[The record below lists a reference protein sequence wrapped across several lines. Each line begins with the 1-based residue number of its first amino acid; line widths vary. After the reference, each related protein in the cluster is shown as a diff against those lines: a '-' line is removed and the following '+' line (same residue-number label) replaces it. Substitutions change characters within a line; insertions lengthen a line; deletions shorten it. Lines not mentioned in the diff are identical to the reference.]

1 MILKR
6 LMSFQRKTEDTK
18 QRLWLAYGSFAV
30 NPAGISDD
38 LPDSLDLYDT
48 EKVNDFPELG
58 R

>member
-1 MILKR
+1 
-6 LMSFQRKTEDTK
+6 MSFQRKTEDTK